1 MARWLGLVLVLIGIV
16 STVWLAITG
25 QLTLYIHPRYELFTV
40 ILAALGAIFTI
51 GALFVVGGAKDPED
65 HEHDE
70 QHDDLRR
77 LERDD
82 GSWGKNRTFRK
93 KRTFP
98 HMRSFW
104 LGTSSILIAAA
115 AFVILLVLPPATLS
129 VQVASERDVA
139 DSSLRISES
148 SSVSLVGADSTT
160 FTVKDWA
167 ILLGT
172 RDSGSILN
180 KQANVTGFAVGS
192 DDPNIYF
199 LSRFLISCCAVDAQP
214 VGVPVYD
221 PGWSARF
228 PAGTW
233 LDVSGSFTS
242 GADVTAAPAFV
253 LRPSAVEIIEE
264 PRNPYVF

>member
-70 QHDDLRR
+70 QHDDLRD
-77 LERDD
+77 LEPDD
-82 GSWGKNRTFRK
+82 RAWGKHRTFRK

-98 HMRSFW
+98 HLRSFW
-104 LGTSSILIAAA
+104 LATSSILVSAAA
-115 AFVILLVLPPATLS
+115 VVILLVLPPATLS

-148 SSVSLVGADSTT
+148 GSVSLVGADSTT

-221 PGWSARF
+221 PGWSSRF

-233 LDVSGSFTS
+233 LDVSGAFTS

-264 PRNPYVF
+264 PSNPYVF

>member
-1 MARWLGLVLVLIGIV
+1 
-16 STVWLAITG
+16 
-25 QLTLYIHPRYELFTV
+25 
-40 ILAALGAIFTI
+40 
-51 GALFVVGGAKDPED
+51 
-65 HEHDE
+65 
-70 QHDDLRR
+70 
-77 LERDD
+77 
-82 GSWGKNRTFRK
+82 
-93 KRTFP
+93 
-98 HMRSFW
+98 
-104 LGTSSILIAAA
+104 
-115 AFVILLVLPPATLS
+115 
-129 VQVASERDVA
+129 
-139 DSSLRISES
+139 
-148 SSVSLVGADSTT
+148 VGADSTT

-221 PGWSARF
+221 PGWSSRF

-233 LDVSGSFTS
+233 LDVSGAFTS
-242 GADVTAAPAFV
+242 GVDVAAAPAFV

-264 PRNPYVF
+264 PSNPYVF